1 MYIPYNHMSKT
12 EYTSCEGLKFVVT
25 GKLKVFANREELID
39 YIESEGGVVGSSVT
53 SKTNYLIN
61 NDFESQSGKN
71 KKAKELNIQII
82 TEKQFLDMFGE
93 NYIEKDEDEPS
104 NMISVKCPDA
114 DKKDLADLLMCAYTE
129 MILNGMG
136 IGNEEI
142 ETGPNPWNVEYVPL
156 SHESKR
162 FTEARRAIV
171 EKDLCKTEKQKD
183 KVILQTS
190 SADDTAFVLADVLMG
205 KNSYSDNF
213 GQDDSSLLHIAE
225 MIRKTYPE
233 AIIEGDMEFQGPGY
247 YYIEYIRTKNG
258 KIQVW
263 NSEDPEVRTVDDCK
277 RDMPPILKKIS
288 EMGKAQLYSVIR
300 LYGVDP
306 ETENIKDNPVANTW
320 EELLDFFVKQDIDEM
335 YASLCNSNSTE
346 WKSGARTMT
355 REELLK
361 FFDSSEESILDFS
374 EFFDR
379 SIEYGLKYL
388 ERLKGLSVRK
398 SNYVYSGSGK
408 SL

>member
-1 MYIPYNHMSKT
+1 MSKT

-93 NYIEKDEDEPS
+93 NYIEQDEDEPS

-136 IGNEEI
+136 IGNEEK

-306 ETENIKDNPVANTW
+306 ETENIKDNPEANTW

-398 SNYVYSGSGK
+398 SSYVYSGSGK

>member
-1 MYIPYNHMSKT
+1 MSKT

>member
-1 MYIPYNHMSKT
+1 MSKT

-93 NYIEKDEDEPS
+93 NYIEQDEDEPS

-136 IGNEEI
+136 ISNEEK

-306 ETENIKDNPVANTW
+306 ETENIKDNPEANTW

-398 SNYVYSGSGK
+398 SSYVYSGSGK

>member
-1 MYIPYNHMSKT
+1 MSKT

-25 GKLKVFANREELID
+25 GKLKIFANREELID
-39 YIESEGGVVGSSVT
+39 YIESEGGTVGSSVT

-93 NYIEKDEDEPS
+93 NYIEQDEDEPS

-142 ETGPNPWNVEYVPL
+142 ETGPNPWNIVYRPL
-156 SHESKR
+156 SHQSKR
-162 FTEARRAIV
+162 FAQALRAII
-171 EKDLCKTEKQKD
+171 ENDLCKMEKKKD
-183 KVILQTS
+183 KVILETS
-190 SADDTAFVLADVLMG
+190 SADDTAFVLADVLTG
-205 KNSYSDNF
+205 ENSYSDNF
-213 GQDDSSLLHIAE
+213 GQDDSSLLHIAKT
-225 MIRKTYPE
+225 IRETYPE
-233 AIIEGDMEFQGPGY
+233 AIIEGDMAFQGPGY

-258 KIQVW
+258 KIQIW
-263 NSEDPEVRTVDDCK
+263 NSEDPEVRTIDDCK

-306 ETENIKDNPVANTW
+306 ETENIKDNPEANTW

-355 REELLK
+355 REELLE
-361 FFDSSEESILDFS
+361 FFDSSEKSILDFD

-388 ERLKGLSVRK
+388 ERLKELSV
-398 SNYVYSGSGK
+398 N
-408 SL
+408 

>member
-1 MYIPYNHMSKT
+1 MSKT

-162 FTEARRAIV
+162 FTEARHAIV

-183 KVILQTS
+183 KVILQTL

-205 KNSYSDNF
+205 ENSYSDNF

-398 SNYVYSGSGK
+398 SSYVYSGSGK